1 RAYMDAPDNAS
12 VFLKK
17 VNRYCRHIFGFFLGL
32 YDPNHDEIRQVS
44 AYHPY
49 GPGCPCAIRHV
60 SPAVLPVSPS
70 S

>member
-1 RAYMDAPDNAS
+1 ITP
-12 VFLKK
+12 VFFLKK
-17 VNRYCRHIFGFFLGL
+17 GEQVLQAYIRFLLGL

-49 GPGCPCAIRHV
+49 GPSCPCAIRHV